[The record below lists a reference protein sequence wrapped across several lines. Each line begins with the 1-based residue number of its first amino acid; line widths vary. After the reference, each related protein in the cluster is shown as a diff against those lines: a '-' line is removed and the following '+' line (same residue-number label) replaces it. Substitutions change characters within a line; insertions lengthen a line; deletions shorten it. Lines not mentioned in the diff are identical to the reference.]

1 MFWNYLG
8 VDFGD
13 FIKYLRYVRYVHIVR
28 NKLRR
33 NSLLNV
39 SQAVKTEKFVFK
51 HIQRQKVLPATNNN
65 IDATMYAYNPRLT
78 NSFPK

>member
-1 MFWNYLG
+1 MMRKIFCECLVFRDRREMFWNYLG

-13 FIKYLRYVRYVHIVR
+13 FIKNVEDYPMCAVYVHIVR

-39 SQAVKTEKFVFK
+39 CRDDFNAVKFG
-51 HIQRQKVLPATNNN
+51 NN
-65 IDATMYAYNPRLT
+65 AKPQHRLH
-78 NSFPK
+78 K